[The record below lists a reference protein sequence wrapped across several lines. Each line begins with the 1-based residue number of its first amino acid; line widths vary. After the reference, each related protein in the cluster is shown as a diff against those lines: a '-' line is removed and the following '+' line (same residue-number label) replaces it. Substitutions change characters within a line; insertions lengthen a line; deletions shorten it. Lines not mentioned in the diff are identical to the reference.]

1 MHSTLGI
8 SREEICLR
16 LSCKSSADGRFDP
29 AGKDVSQI
37 ASLFSRPLKAE
48 LKPSDFRAPDG
59 QASWLNRN
67 VIGMSLTSLLSD
79 AGHEMATAAL
89 PGFLAALG
97 VSAAALGLIEGISDC
112 ISSVTKLGAGWYSD
126 RVIRRKPLVVAGY
139 ILTGSSQAVF
149 AWANGWVLIL
159 VGRVLGWFGR
169 GVRSPLRNVMLSA
182 SVPPEA
188 RGKAFGFHRAGDTVG
203 AVVGPLFAVAM
214 LAGFHS
220 HGLVAQQPFRL
231 IFLLTLIPG
240 LGAGI
245 VFAAMVRE
253 TRGQPSAAKLWTSIR
268 SLPRSFGRLLWGVGF
283 FGAGDFARALIILAA
298 AQLLSPAHGMAR
310 AAELGGLLYV
320 VHNVFYASCSYPV
333 GALSDRLGR
342 RGLLVTGYASG
353 ALAALGVAAAFAWRL
368 ASPAYLLALFAIAG
382 FSAAAVD
389 SLEGAITADCVTDE
403 LRGTAYGVMGL
414 VNGLGDLVASIVV
427 GGLWTLVSPACAFT
441 YAAVAM
447 GLGATM
453 LATFR

>member
-1 MHSTLGI
+1 M
-8 SREEICLR
+8 LR
-16 LSCKSSADGRFDP
+16 LSSKKYRTWALGP
-29 AGKDVSQI
+29 GGKDASQI
-37 ASLFSRPLKAE
+37 VSLFSRPLKTE
-48 LKPSDFRAPDG
+48 LKPDDSRAPEG

-97 VSAAALGLIEGISDC
+97 VSAAALGLIEGLSDC
-112 ISSVTKLGAGWYSD
+112 VSSVTKLGAGWYSD

-139 ILTGSSQAVF
+139 LLTGSSQAVF
-149 AWANGWVLIL
+149 AWAHGWDLIL

-203 AVVGPLFAVAM
+203 AVIGPLLAVAM

-220 HGLVAQQPFRL
+220 HGLAATHPFRL

-240 LGAGI
+240 LAAGL

-298 AQLLSPAHGMAR
+298 AQLLSPVHGTAR

-320 VHNVFYASCSYPV
+320 VHNVFYAGCSYPV
-333 GALSDRLGR
+333 GALPDRLGR
-342 RGLLVTGYASG
+342 RGLLVVGYTSG
-353 ALAALGVAAAFAWRL
+353 AFAALGFAAAFAWRL
-368 ASPAYLLALFAIAG
+368 ASPGYLLLLFALAG

-389 SLEGAITADCVTDE
+389 SLEGAITADCVTDK

-414 VNGLGDLVASIVV
+414 VNGFGDLVASVVV
-427 GGLWTLVSPACAFT
+427 GGLWTWVSPTFAFA
-441 YAAVAM
+441 YAAVVMA
-447 GLGATM
+447 LGATV
-453 LATFR
+453 LAALR